1 MAQQSVQD
9 RIMYA
14 ATENNALLKTLQETD
29 YASGAIQQNRA
40 YMSTLT
46 KQIKES
52 ESRLHQL
59 DISRR
64 KEQKDH
70 EKYRDSTMKRLAFK
84 LSGKGEAFTQ
94 KQAKEEREY
103 LEAIQAHF
111 EETKCLESLKSSSR
125 EAQETQ
131 QELEGADMRHKSAQ
145 EALDRLYKSLFD
157 GPTPGFPDEDRAEGA
172 VQLPKE
178 QFQAAQQRFS
188 AESHVLAIL
197 GKALQALTM
206 AARSMAKAESASQK
220 DIMGWGGSFA
230 DMAERSALADAQQ
243 WVAECRMHLGGARQ
257 LSDEIGD
264 IGPMRIAEGHFMSDI
279 LFDNVFTDIAFH
291 RKIQDSAGQVMAAH
305 RKLKGEVQ
313 KAEERVMQARASAD
327 EASRRLT
334 AARENL
340 QRVRASVFERVAGG
354 LPEYSA

>member
-29 YASGAIQQNRA
+29 YASAAIQQNRA
-40 YMSTLT
+40 YLNTLN
-46 KQIKES
+46 KQVKES

-94 KQAKEEREY
+94 KQAKEEREF
-103 LEAIQAHF
+103 LEAVQAHF
-111 EETKCLESLKSSSR
+111 EETKCLQSLKSSIR

-131 QELEGADMRHKSAQ
+131 QELEVVDIRHKSAQ
-145 EALDRLYKSLFD
+145 EALDRLYNSLFE
-157 GPTPGFPDEDRAEGA
+157 GPSPDFPDEDRAEGA

-188 AESHVLAIL
+188 AESQVLAIL

-206 AARSMAKAESASQK
+206 AGRSMAEAESASQK

-243 WVAECRMHLGGARQ
+243 WVAECRMHLRGARQ
-257 LSDEIGD
+257 LSDSVGD
-264 IGPMRIAEGHFMSDI
+264 IGPLRIAEGHFMSDI
-279 LFDNVFTDIAFH
+279 LFDNMFTDMAFH
-291 RKIQDSAGQVMAAH
+291 SEIQNSANQVLAAH
-305 RKLKGEVQ
+305 RRLKGEVQ
-313 KAEERVMQARASAD
+313 KAEERVQQARAAAD

-334 AARENL
+334 AAREAL
-340 QRVRASVFERVAGG
+340 QGVRASVFDRVAGG

>member
-29 YASGAIQQNRA
+29 YASAAIQQNRA
-40 YMSTLT
+40 YFNTLN

-52 ESRLHQL
+52 ETRLHQL

-64 KEQKDH
+64 KEQKEH

-103 LEAIQAHF
+103 LEAVQAHF
-111 EETKCLESLKSSSR
+111 EETKCLESLKSSMR

-145 EALDRLYKSLFD
+145 EALDRLYNSLFE
-157 GPTPGFPDEDRAEGA
+157 GPTPDFPDEDRAEGA
-172 VQLPKE
+172 VQPLKG
-178 QFQAAQQRFS
+178 QFQVAQQRFS
-188 AESHVLAIL
+188 AESQVLSIL

-206 AARSMAKAESASQK
+206 AARSMAEAELASQK

-243 WVAECRMHLGGARQ
+243 WVAECRMHLRGARQ
-257 LSDEIGD
+257 LSDSVGD

-279 LFDNVFTDIAFH
+279 LFDNVFTDMAFH
-291 RKIQDSAGQVMAAH
+291 SEIQDSAGQVMAAH
-305 RKLKGEVQ
+305 RRLKGEVQ
-313 KAEERVMQARASAD
+313 KAEERVQQARAAAD
-327 EASRRLT
+327 EASRRLM

-340 QRVRASVFERVAGG
+340 QGVRASVFDRVAGG